1 MTKEQMVERL
11 QELADILGREPDI
24 SGSKAEIEQRLA
36 EWEEEA
42 SALTDDEEA
51 SGDSSEKTEK
61 VQSGNAQPSG
71 RELQAFEALTTLH
84 IDARNASGQRVAYVL
99 KGGMAYT
106 DAKTL
111 EKLVADRL
119 AKRVY

>member
-24 SGSKAEIEQRLA
+24 SGSKAEIEQRLT

-42 SALTDDEEA
+42 AALLDDKKASADEP
-51 SGDSSEKTEK
+51 EKTEK

-71 RELQAFEALTTLH
+71 RGLQAFEALTTLH
-84 IDARNASGQRVAYVL
+84 IDARNDSGQSVDYVL
-99 KGGMAYT
+99 KGCTAYT